1 MCIDPQ
7 DIRILQETTRHPV
20 PMDGWNWR
28 ALIIGFVGALVFFG
42 GLFVI
47 VGAKPIV
54 ESLTSADP
62 TLVAITLV
70 FVLAWIGA
78 WGLVL
83 RTVLETLG
91 IALPIRLSFFAYASA
106 GFANNVTPFGQAGG
120 ELITAGLISKVTDAR
135 YETGLA
141 GIATVDVLNIVSSL
155 ILIFVGVG
163 YYATTA
169 IIGERLETAVGSAV
183 ALIVILGT
191 TLIVV
196 RRYQETIIDRISIG
210 VAELIDR
217 LPGEQ
222 GDPAA
227 VVENVAQRLHRFFNR
242 IEQMASQRQHLAIAF
257 GFSLLGWLLQTIALL
272 TAFAAIGSSVPV
284 YIALFVIPLGNLAS
298 ATPLP
303 GGLGGVE
310 AAIVALLVPTT
321 GLPAATVTAAV
332 LIYRSL
338 VYWLPVVIGGGSV
351 MAFGTRAVA

>member
-1 MCIDPQ
+1 
-7 DIRILQETTRHPV
+7 
-20 PMDGWNWR
+20 MDGWNWR

-47 VGAKPIV
+47 VGAKPIL
-54 ESLTSADP
+54 ESLTAADP
-62 TLVAITLV
+62 TLVAVTLV

-83 RTVLETLG
+83 RTVLDTLG
-91 IALPIRLSFFAYASA
+91 ITLPIRLSFFAYASA

-120 ELITAGLISKVTDAR
+120 ELITAGLISKLTDAR

-141 GIATVDVLNIVSSL
+141 GIATVDVLNVVSSF

-183 ALIVILGT
+183 VLILVLGTALILVW
-191 TLIVV
+191 
-196 RRYQETIIDRISIG
+196 RYQGTIIDRISIG
-210 VAELIDR
+210 VAELLDR
-217 LPGEQ
+217 LPGKRN
-222 GDPAA
+222 DPAA
-227 VVENVAQRLHRFFNR
+227 VAENTAQRLHRFFDR
-242 IEQMASQRQHLAIAF
+242 IEHMASQRRHLAVAF
-257 GFSLLGWLLQTIALL
+257 GFSLFGWLLQTVALL
-272 TAFAAIGSSVPV
+272 TAFAALGSNVPI

-332 LIYRSL
+332 LIYRSF
-338 VYWLPVVIGGGSV
+338 VYWLPVVIGGGSIV
-351 MAFGTRAVA
+351 AFGTRAAA